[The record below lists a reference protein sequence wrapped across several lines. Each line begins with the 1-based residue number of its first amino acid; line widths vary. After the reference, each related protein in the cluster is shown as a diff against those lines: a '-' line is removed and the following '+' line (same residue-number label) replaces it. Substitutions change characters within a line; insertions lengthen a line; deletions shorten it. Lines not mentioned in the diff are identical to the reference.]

1 LLLERVNHMVL
12 GQGGDLAPSFE
23 PVPLSY
29 FVHSCLTSTHDYH
42 SCSLPHT
49 HTLFIFELSVKQQ
62 HYLWALSL
70 SRSSVRKEDRPNPSR
85 YQEASLKSLW
95 ARLSQSR
102 AIFHLVSQLP
112 PSRVDVFT
120 VQTQLSLDFG
130 GSFNFC

>member
-49 HTLFIFELSVKQQ
+49 HALFIFELSVKQQ
-62 HYLWALSL
+62 QHLWALSL
-70 SRSSVRKEDRPNPSR
+70 SRSWVRK
-85 YQEASLKSLW
+85 
-95 ARLSQSR
+95 
-102 AIFHLVSQLP
+102 
-112 PSRVDVFT
+112 
-120 VQTQLSLDFG
+120 
-130 GSFNFC
+130 